1 MVVLPTVLG
10 TGIDGAIHLY
20 HRYVD
25 DPERNMVAVM
35 RTTGVAVLASSVTT
49 VAGFVGLLFVQHEGV
64 LTIGALSVAGIVSS
78 MVAALVLL
86 PGLLLLIPAL
96 SPPVRKPSA

>member
-1 MVVLPTVLG
+1 VS
-10 TGIDGAIHLY
+10 
-20 HRYVD
+20 
-25 DPERNMVAVM
+25 
-35 RTTGVAVLASSVTT
+35 VLASRVTT
-49 VAGFVGLLFVQHEGV
+49 VAGFVGLLFVQHEGD
-64 LTIGALSVAGIVSS
+64 LTIVSLSVAGIVSS